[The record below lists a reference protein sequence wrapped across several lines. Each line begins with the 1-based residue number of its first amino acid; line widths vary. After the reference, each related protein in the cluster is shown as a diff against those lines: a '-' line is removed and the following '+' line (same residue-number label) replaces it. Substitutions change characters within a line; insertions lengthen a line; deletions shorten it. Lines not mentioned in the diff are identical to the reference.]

1 MCLALRVLT
10 LSPLPGLPLV
20 MSSDLA
26 RCGGLL
32 VPHDGEPVGDVRDRP
47 DRWAALQLLT
57 QAIRRG
63 VPVLAWGS
71 GAALAGRALGS
82 AVEQTDGLEW
92 AQAPRNAEVL
102 VWRQERPQHWQ
113 VGRVNAW
120 ASPEMPAELA
130 AAFLSTLPAQRSRQ
144 PASPLEAV
152 GGEAALRPLLADFYA
167 RARTDE
173 LLGPVFTSHVTD
185 WHAHLDRVTAF
196 WVTMLGGGPAWRGNL
211 NAAHAGL
218 GVSSAQLERWLTLLA
233 QAAHAH
239 LPAEAAE
246 VLLTRA
252 HAMARQLGRR
262 GKRES
267 AGTRRC

>member
-1 MCLALRVLT
+1 MFQALRVLT
-10 LSPLPGLPLV
+10 LSPLPKLP
-20 MSSDLA
+20 SATSRDLA

-32 VPHDGEPVGDVRDRP
+32 VPHDGEPVGDVRSRP

-57 QAIRRG
+57 QAIRRD

-71 GAALAGRALGS
+71 GAALAGRALGA
-82 AVEQTDGLEW
+82 AVRQTNGLEW
-92 AQAPRNAEVL
+92 AQAPRDAEVL
-102 VWRQERPQHWQ
+102 VWQRERPQHWQ

-120 ASPEMPAELA
+120 ASPELPAEMA
-130 AAFLSTLPAQRSRQ
+130 ATFLSTLPAQRSRQ

-152 GGEAALRPLLADFYA
+152 GGEAALRPLLTDFYA

-185 WHAHLDRVTAF
+185 WNAHLERVTAF

-211 NAAHAGL
+211 NAVHTGL
-218 GVSSAQLERWLTLLA
+218 GVSSAQLERWLTLLS

-239 LPAEAAE
+239 LPPEAAE
-246 VLLTRA
+246 VLLGRA
-252 HAMARQLGRR
+252 HAMAAQLARR
-262 GKRES
+262 GKRDS
-267 AGTRRC
+267 AGTRPG